1 MNWDQIVLD
10 WAQRKAS
17 AKQRWSKL
25 SEEQLSAIA
34 GRRVYLVARIQETY
48 QVSREEAEGQIA
60 AWQALLQS
68 TAQGKPPP

>member
-1 MNWDQIVLD
+1 MNWDQIALE
-10 WAQRKAS
+10 WAQWKGS

-48 QVSREEAEGQIA
+48 QLSREEADKQIA
-60 AWQALLQS
+60 DWQELLRPNS
-68 TAQGKPPP
+68 QGSPPR